1 LRVAGCELNPKPKT
15 RNPQPATRNPQPK
28 TQNPKPKTQNPQL
41 KIMNRIIKIIFLD
54 ILKNKIVLGYTLILA
69 LLSWSSFGLE
79 DNSAKG
85 LLTILNVILFTV
97 PLVSILFAT
106 IYLYNSSEFI
116 ELLLSQ
122 PVKRRKIWLSLFLGL
137 SLSMVAAFFIG
148 AGIPLLVNAPDSVGV
163 MMLVVGCLIS
173 IIFVALAF
181 LSSILTR
188 DKSKGIGI
196 AIMTWLFFA
205 LLFDGLV
212 LFLLFQFSDYP
223 IEKAMVAVTAFSPID
238 LARIQILLQL
248 DVSAMMGYT
257 GAIFKDFFGTAMGLT
272 VSFALL
278 CLWVLI
284 PFYISLKKFKNKDL

>member
-1 LRVAGCELNPKPKT
+1 
-15 RNPQPATRNPQPK
+15 
-28 TQNPKPKTQNPQL
+28 
-41 KIMNRIIKIIFLD
+41 MNRIIKIVLLD
-54 ILKNKIVLGYTLILA
+54 ILKNKIVLSYTFVLA
-69 LLSWSSFGLE
+69 LLSWGSFGLE

-122 PVKRRKIWLSLFLGL
+122 PIKRRKIWISLFLGL
-137 SLSMVAAFFIG
+137 SISMILAFFVG
-148 AGIPLLVNAPDSVGV
+148 AGIPLLINSPDSIGII
-163 MMLVVGCLIS
+163 MLINGCLITV
-173 IIFVALAF
+173 IFTALAF

-188 DKSKGIGI
+188 DKAKGIGI

-212 LFLLFQFSDYP
+212 LFLLFQFQDYP
-223 IEKAMVAVTAFSPID
+223 IENAMVGITAFSPID
-238 LARIQILLQL
+238 LARIQILLHL

-257 GAIFKDFFGTAMGLT
+257 GAIFKDFFGTAIGLI
-272 VSFALL
+272 VSFLL
-278 CLWVLI
+278 LSLWVII
-284 PFYISLKKFKNKDL
+284 PFFISLRKFNKKDL

>member
-1 LRVAGCELNPKPKT
+1 
-15 RNPQPATRNPQPK
+15 
-28 TQNPKPKTQNPQL
+28 
-41 KIMNRIIKIIFLD
+41 MNRIIKIIFLD
-54 ILKNKIVLGYTLILA
+54 ILKNKIVLAYTLILA

-122 PVKRRKIWLSLFLGL
+122 PVKRKKIWLSLFLGL

-148 AGIPLLVNAPDSVGV
+148 AGIPLLVNAPDSVGI
-163 MMLVVGCLIS
+163 MMVIVGCLIS

-188 DKSKGIGI
+188 DKAKGIGI
-196 AIMTWLFFA
+196 AIMTWLYFA

-212 LFLLFQFSDYP
+212 LFLLFQFSEYP

-257 GAIFKDFFGTAMGLT
+257 GAIFKDFFGTAIGLM
-272 VSFALL
+272 VSFMFL
-278 CLWVLI
+278 CLWAII

>member
-1 LRVAGCELNPKPKT
+1 
-15 RNPQPATRNPQPK
+15 
-28 TQNPKPKTQNPQL
+28 
-41 KIMNRIIKIIFLD
+41 MNRIIKIIFLD

-122 PVKRRKIWLSLFLGL
+122 PIKRKKIWLSLFLGL

-148 AGIPLLVNAPDSVGV
+148 AGIPLLINAPDSVGL
-163 MMLVVGCLIS
+163 MMVIVGCLIS
-173 IIFVALAF
+173 LVFVALAF

-188 DKSKGIGI
+188 DKAKGIGI
-196 AIMTWLFFA
+196 SIMSWLFFA

-257 GAIFKDFFGTAMGLT
+257 GAIFKDFFGTAIGLS
-272 VSFALL
+272 VSFLLL
-278 CLWVLI
+278 CLWVII
-284 PFYISLKKFKNKDL
+284 PFWVSLEKFKNKDL

>member
-1 LRVAGCELNPKPKT
+1 
-15 RNPQPATRNPQPK
+15 
-28 TQNPKPKTQNPQL
+28 
-41 KIMNRIIKIIFLD
+41 MNRIIKIIFLD

-106 IYLYNSSEFI
+106 IYLYNSAEFI

-122 PVKRRKIWLSLFLGL
+122 PIKRRKIWLSLFLGL
-137 SLSMVAAFFIG
+137 SLSMVAAFSIG
-148 AGIPLLVNAPDSVGV
+148 AGIPLLINAPDSVGI
-163 MMLVVGCLIS
+163 MMVIVGCLIS
-173 IIFVALAF
+173 LIFVALAF

-188 DKSKGIGI
+188 DKAKGIGI
-196 AIMTWLFFA
+196 SIMTWLFFA

-223 IEKAMVAVTAFSPID
+223 IEKAMVAVTALSPID
-238 LARIQILLQL
+238 LARIQILLHL

-257 GAIFKDFFGTAMGLT
+257 GAIFKDFFGNALGLT
-272 VSFALL
+272 VSFMLL
-278 CLWVLI
+278 CLWVII
-284 PFYISLKKFKNKDL
+284 PFCVSLKKFKNKDL